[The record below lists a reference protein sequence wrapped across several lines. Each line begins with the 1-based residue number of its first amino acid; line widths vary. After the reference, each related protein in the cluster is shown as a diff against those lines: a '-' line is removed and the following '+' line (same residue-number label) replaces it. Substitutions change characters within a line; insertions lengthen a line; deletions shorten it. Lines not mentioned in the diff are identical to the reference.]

1 MRHIV
6 TILRMLSVSS
16 IGTLFH
22 TKVDT
27 ALVAMKLEGSLS
39 QSALVIVVVLSK
51 IR

>member
-6 TILRMLSVSS
+6 TILRVMSVSS

-22 TKVDT
+22 TQGVT
-27 ALVAMKLEGSLS
+27 ALVAMKLERSLS
-39 QSALVIVVVLSK
+39 QSSLVTVVVLSN